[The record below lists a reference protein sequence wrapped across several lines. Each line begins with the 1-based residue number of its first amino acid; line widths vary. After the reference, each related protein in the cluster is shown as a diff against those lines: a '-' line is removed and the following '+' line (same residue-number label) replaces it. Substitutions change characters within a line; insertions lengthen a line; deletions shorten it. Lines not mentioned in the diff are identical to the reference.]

1 MTSIIENLYAR
12 FYITFILDNRWQL
25 FAEGLMMTILLTLSS
40 FVLGTIVGAIV
51 CLIRFSKYKTL
62 VKVISVINGFFVQL
76 PTLVCLMIMVY
87 LIFGNS
93 SLSVIVIVIIGLSL
107 KSASYLSDIFYSAI
121 AATNEG
127 EAEAARALGMSRFQA
142 FIYITLPQSVN
153 NSISVY
159 KNQFITT
166 LQETS
171 VVSSLAIQE
180 LTKASSIVTSRTLDA
195 MFGLICISVLYLA
208 VGYAGNAV
216 IGLLG
221 HTKHLG
227 DEVK

>member
-12 FYITFILDNRWQL
+12 FYITFILDNRWEL
-25 FAEGLMMTILLTLSS
+25 FVEGFMMTILLTLSS
-40 FVLGTIVGAIV
+40 FMLGTIVGAIV
-51 CLIRFSKYKTL
+51 CLIKFSKNKIL
-62 VKVISVINGFFVQL
+62 VKIINIINGFFVQL

-87 LIFGNS
+87 LVFGNT

-107 KSASYLSDIFYSAI
+107 KTASYLSEIFYSAI
-121 AATNEG
+121 TATNEG
-127 EAEAARALGMSRFQA
+127 EAEAARALGMNKFQA
-142 FIYITLPQSVN
+142 FIHITLPQSVN

-171 VVSSLAIQE
+171 VVSSLAIHE

-195 MFGLICISVLYLA
+195 MFGLICISALYFII
-208 VGYAGNAV
+208 GYAGNAI

-227 DEVK
+227 DEAK

>member
-208 VGYAGNAV
+208 IGYAGNAV

>member
-62 VKVISVINGFFVQL
+62 VKIISVINGFFVQL

-208 VGYAGNAV
+208 IGYAGNAV

>member
-40 FVLGTIVGAIV
+40 FVLGTIVGTIV

-208 VGYAGNAV
+208 IGYAGNAV